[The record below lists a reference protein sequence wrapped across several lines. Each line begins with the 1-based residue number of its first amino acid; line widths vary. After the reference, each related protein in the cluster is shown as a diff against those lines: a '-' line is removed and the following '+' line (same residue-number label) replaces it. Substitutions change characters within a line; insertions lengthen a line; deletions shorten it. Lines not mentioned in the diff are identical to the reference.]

1 MLGSEDIIFE
11 KVYDYYH
18 YGEIKVCIMVPHSP
32 PSSGIA
38 VFLILFI
45 KLVFLAYLKS
55 NMLVWNVSLLYMS
68 FIYVPLASAKAV
80 YFVSIDKDKEL
91 FLEV

>member
-18 YGEIKVCIMVPHSP
+18 YKEIKVCIMVPHSP

-38 VFLILFI
+38 VLLILMI
-45 KLVFLAYLKS
+45 KLVFGI
-55 NMLVWNVSLLYMS
+55 
-68 FIYVPLASAKAV
+68 F
-80 YFVSIDKDKEL
+80 E
-91 FLEV
+91 E